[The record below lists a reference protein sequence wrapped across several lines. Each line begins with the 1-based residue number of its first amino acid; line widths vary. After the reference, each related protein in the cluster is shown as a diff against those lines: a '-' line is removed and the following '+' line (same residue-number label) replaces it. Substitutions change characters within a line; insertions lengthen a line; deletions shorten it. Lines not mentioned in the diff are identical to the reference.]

1 MLTPHKATTY
11 AVAVILTV
19 GLVGVA
25 GALMSNTSVDDQT
38 IDGEVFRDVSIQNAT
53 LTAGVIER
61 ASVRDSHLTHFN
73 ISSSTIQGSYIHH
86 ASLERIHIS
95 DSRIENVRYRAA
107 TVEDVTDCNV
117 GCKLVSGESSS
128 HNQQVHAR
136 LMADAPATV
145 SPGDSYDLRV
155 EDAEA
160 SGLTVRND
168 PAGVTALGFDPRAA
182 DATIESLELWVDG
195 EMTATF
201 AMDERV
207 ELPDDGDFTVRVHV
221 AETGVVDGS
230 TLGLVLDLDGRGL
243 RPAITTVDVVATTLA
258 FAPLEGQAFAPFLAD
273 NVARLVISVAT
284 DEHGNIDRDLDIA
297 YTVNVLEVDDLED
310 ARVVGDLQHHAFLHG
325 DAELFSDE
333 PIKYSNP
340 TSLAAH
346 HPATLEFILRDTV
359 GLEGI
364 TYGAA
369 PFYATHLVAQ
379 SPVATSVELTAS
391 TTTAA
396 GERLE
401 AGPYRVDLGPL
412 PDEPRSAKT
421 PFGPA
426 GDPEFPGE
434 GTLRVQL
441 VDGDGNRVT
450 AKDGWVLMVQ
460 ETPESHQVEIHVALD
475 GQGSSFE
482 MPIAASPMVGLP
494 FGDFV
499 PHEYLV
505 CVHHDGETDCAN
517 DGELVAIKNGQTTYV
532 EVDVS

>member
-1 MLTPHKATTY
+1 MLAPNKMTTVV
-11 AVAVILTV
+11 VAVLLTA

-25 GALMSNTSVDDQT
+25 GALVSDARVEDKTAT
-38 IDGEVFRDVSIQNAT
+38 GEVYRDVLIANAT
-53 LTAGVIER
+53 LTAGVIDR
-61 ASVRDSHLTHFN
+61 ASIRDSHLTSFDIEDAAIHR
-73 ISSSTIQGSYIHH
+73 SYISH
-86 ASLERIHIS
+86 ASLDRVHVT
-95 DSRIENVRYRAA
+95 DSRLENVGYRHA
-107 TVEDVTDCNV
+107 TLDDVTDCNS
-117 GCKLVSGESSS
+117 GCKLVSGAASSR
-128 HNQQVHAR
+128 NQEIHAR
-136 LMADAPATV
+136 LTADAPATV
-145 SPGDSYDLRV
+145 SPGGTYDLRV
-155 EDAEA
+155 EDAKA
-160 SGLTVRND
+160 SGLTIRND

-182 DATIESLELWVDG
+182 DATIASLELWVEG
-195 EMTATF
+195 EMVAAF
-201 AMDERV
+201 AMGERV
-207 ELPDDGDFTVRVHV
+207 TLPDDDFTVRVSV
-221 AETGVVDGS
+221 ADTGVVDGS

-243 RPAITTVDVVATTLA
+243 RPAITTVDVVATSLA

-284 DEHGNIDRDLDIA
+284 DDNGNVDRDLDIA

-325 DAELFSDE
+325 DSELFSAE

-346 HPATLEFILRDTV
+346 HPATLELILRDTV

-364 TYGAA
+364 TFGAA

-379 SPVATSVELTAS
+379 SPVATSVELTAE
-391 TTTAA
+391 TTTSA

-412 PDEPRSAKT
+412 PEEPRSAKT

-441 VDGDGNRVT
+441 VDGDGNKVD
-450 AKDGWVLMVQ
+450 AEDGWVLMVQ

-505 CVHHDGETDCAN
+505 CVHHDGETSCAN
-517 DGELVAIKNGQTTYV
+517 DGKLVAIENGGTTRV
-532 EVDVS
+532 EIDVS